1 MTLLGNTIP
10 LLPVAPI
17 NMQTYAKALFNGS
30 DQNTNFYANATIYSQ
45 LNINII
51 SLNFTN
57 SWPFSFTTGQL
68 SQMITENIPH
78 DFGYLS
84 SYSITNMVRL
94 TTKFHLYLDDNLL
107 LIFFV
112 DDGEALLGSF
122 IAPGLIDY
130 DENAYVLNNIEIG
143 RAHV

>member
-10 LLPVAPI
+10 LIPVAPI

-68 SQMITENIPH
+68 TQMIKENIPH

-130 DENAYVLNNIEIG
+130 DESAYVLNNIVG
-143 RAHV
+143 TWSS